1 MKNWRCTDLR
11 RQCPNRYPE
20 VMLLAS
26 ETQNSTDRLAPH
38 AEAGIPVLEARNIHK
53 NFGGLKALDD
63 VSFHLKR
70 GEILG
75 IVGDNGAGKST
86 LIKTVTGAYR
96 KTSGEILLNGKQVEV
111 ENTRK
116 ARELGIETV
125 YQASGLVE
133 VMDAPSNLF
142 LGREMTRSN
151 WLGNAL
157 GFINRRMMHIET
169 VELLKTLNIEVR
181 NLAAPVRNLSGGQ
194 QQSVAVG
201 RAGYWQGKII
211 ILDEPA
217 NNIGVDQ
224 QRAVLELVERVRD
237 SQGVSFII
245 ISHNMDHIFSLADR
259 VIVMRSGRIVGD
271 LCIADTTRAEVVG
284 LITGATIT

>member
-1 MKNWRCTDLR
+1 MFIETTV
-11 RQCPNRYPE
+11 Q
-20 VMLLAS
+20 AS
-26 ETQNSTDRLAPH
+26 QGGAP
-38 AEAGIPVLEARNIHK
+38 ALEARNICK
-53 NFGGLKALDD
+53 NFGGIKALDD
-63 VSFHLKR
+63 VSFQLNK

-86 LIKTVTGAYR
+86 LIKSVTGAYR
-96 KTSGEILLNGKQVEV
+96 KSSGDVLLNGNSVEI

-142 LGREMTRSN
+142 LGREKIQSG
-151 WLGNAL
+151 WLGQAF
-157 GFINRRMMHIET
+157 GFINRRKMRSET
-169 VELLKTLNIEVR
+169 VDLLKTVNIKVR
-181 NLAAPVRNLSGGQ
+181 NLSAPIRNLSGGQ

-201 RAGYWQGKII
+201 RAAYWQGEII

-224 QRAVLELVERVRD
+224 QRAVLALIERIRETH
-237 SQGVSFII
+237 GVSFIM
-245 ISHNMDHIFSLADR
+245 ISHNMDHIFKVADR
-259 VIVMRSGRIVGD
+259 VIIMRGGRKVGD
-271 LCIADTTRAEVVG
+271 LRIEDTTREEVVG
-284 LITGATIT
+284 LITGASLA

>member
-1 MKNWRCTDLR
+1 M
-11 RQCPNRYPE
+11 
-20 VMLLAS
+20 S
-26 ETQNSTDRLAPH
+26 SGTQTGAGHRAPH
-38 AEAGIPVLEARNIHK
+38 ADTGTPVLEAHNIHK
-53 NFGGLKALDD
+53 NFGGVRALDD
-63 VSFHLKR
+63 VSFHLNK

-86 LIKTVTGAYR
+86 LIKTLTGAYR
-96 KTSGEILLNGKQVEV
+96 KTSGEIFLNGKHVEV

-157 GFINRRMMHIET
+157 GFINRRKMHIET
-169 VELLKTLNIEVR
+169 TGLLKMLNIEVR
-181 NLAAPVRNLSGGQ
+181 NLAAPIRNLSGGQ

-201 RAGYWQGKII
+201 RAAYWQGEII

-237 SQGVSFII
+237 TQGVSFIL
-245 ISHNMDHIFSLADR
+245 ISHNMDHIFNLADR
-259 VIVMRSGRIVGD
+259 VVVMRNGRIVGN
-271 LCIADTTRAEVVG
+271 LRIAETSRAEVVG
-284 LITGATIT
+284 LITGAKIT

>member
-1 MKNWRCTDLR
+1 MDLR

-20 VMLLAS
+20 VMLLS
-26 ETQNSTDRLAPH
+26 SGTQTKTDRLAPH
-38 AEAGIPVLEARNIHK
+38 AEAGTPVLEARNIHK

-63 VSFHLKR
+63 VSFHLNK

-96 KTSGEILLNGKQVEV
+96 KTSGEILLNGKPVEV
-111 ENTRK
+111 ENTRR

-157 GFINRRMMHIET
+157 GFINRRMMRIET

-194 QQSVAVG
+194 QQSVSVG
-201 RAGYWQGKII
+201 RAAYWQGKII

-245 ISHNMDHIFSLADR
+245 ISHNMDHIFNLADR
-259 VIVMRSGRIVGD
+259 VIVMRSGRMVGD
-271 LCIADTTRAEVVG
+271 LCIADTSRAEVVG

>member
-1 MKNWRCTDLR
+1 MSSGTQTSADR
-11 RQCPNRYPE
+11 R
-20 VMLLAS
+20 
-26 ETQNSTDRLAPH
+26 APQ
-38 AEAGIPVLEARNIHK
+38 AEAGTPVLEARNFHK

-63 VSFHLKR
+63 VSFHLNK

-96 KTSGEILLNGKQVEV
+96 KTSGEILLNGKRVEV

-157 GFINRRMMHIET
+157 GFINRRKMRTET
-169 VELLKTLNIEVR
+169 VKLLKTLNIEVR
-181 NLAAPVRNLSGGQ
+181 NLGAPVRK
-194 QQSVAVG
+194 V
-201 RAGYWQGKII
+201 
-211 ILDEPA
+211 
-217 NNIGVDQ
+217 
-224 QRAVLELVERVRD
+224 
-237 SQGVSFII
+237 
-245 ISHNMDHIFSLADR
+245 
-259 VIVMRSGRIVGD
+259 
-271 LCIADTTRAEVVG
+271 
-284 LITGATIT
+284 